1 MPGKRQTP
9 TVRLRRLAAELR
21 SLRETSGLTRG
32 EVVERTG
39 INAATLYR
47 IEHGRV
53 RPQTRTLRTLLD
65 LYGVDQEQQAEL
77 VALLRDARQR
87 GWLHAYQSELPE
99 HYTTYI
105 GFEGEAHSVWNY
117 ESLFVPGLLQTE
129 DYARA
134 VIRGGLPTASRDEV
148 ERRVEVRMER
158 QAVLRNDNPLNLWSI
173 VDEAALRRQVGGLA
187 VMQAQLH
194 YLMEVPSFRTS
205 RSRSSRSM
213 SAPTRACR
221 ARSSL
226 MQFADAAIPDV
237 IYVDTMAGEL
247 FLEEVASSPVYTR
260 FRASPCGG
268 RQPGRI
274 RVAGDVPHRGDVN
287 ERRRCMDE
295 LDLSRAQWTKSSH
308 SSGTGQCVEVAR
320 NLPGIVAVRDSKN
333 PGGPKLVFTRHDWAA
348 FIYCV
353 KSE

>member
-21 SLRETSGLTRG
+21 SLRAASGLTR
-32 EVVERTG
+32 ETVVERTG

-77 VALLRDARQR
+77 VTLLRDARQR

-105 GFEGEAHSVWNY
+105 GFEGEAQSVWNY

-129 DYARA
+129 EYARA
-134 VIRGGLPTASRDEV
+134 VIRGGLPHASRDEV

-173 VDEAALRRQVGGLA
+173 VDEAALRHLVGGAA
-187 VMQAQLH
+187 VMQAQLR
-194 YLMEVPSFRTS
+194 YLMEVSELPHVTLQVIPFDVGAHPGMPGSFVF
-205 RSRSSRSM
+205 
-213 SAPTRACR
+213 
-221 ARSSL
+221 
-226 MQFADAAIPDV
+226 MQFAEATIPDV
-237 IYVDTMAGEL
+237 IYIDSMAGEL
-247 FLEEVASSPVYTR
+247 FLEEEGDVRRYRLIFEHLRAVA
-260 FRASPCGG
+260 ASPD
-268 RQPGRI
+268 
-274 RVAGDVPHRGDVN
+274 A
-287 ERRRCMDE
+287 
-295 LDLSRAQWTKSSH
+295 SRSLIAPLIAET
-308 SSGTGQCVEVAR
+308 
-320 NLPGIVAVRDSKN
+320 
-333 PGGPKLVFTRHDWAA
+333 
-348 FIYCV
+348 
-353 KSE
+353 

>member
-21 SLRETSGLTRG
+21 SLRATSGLTR
-32 EVVERTG
+32 EAVVERTG

-65 LYGVDQEQQAEL
+65 LYGVDQDQQGEL

-87 GWLHAYQSELPE
+87 GWLHAFQSELPE

-117 ESLFVPGLLQTE
+117 ESLFIPGLLQTE

-134 VIRGGLPTASRDEV
+134 VIRGGLPNASRDEV

-158 QAVLRNDNPLNLWSI
+158 QALLRNENPLNLWSI
-173 VDEAALRRQVGGLA
+173 VDEAALRREVGGPE
-187 VMQAQLH
+187 VMQAQFR
-194 YLMEVPSFRTS
+194 YLMEASELPHVTFQVIPFDAGAHPGMPGSFI
-205 RSRSSRSM
+205 
-213 SAPTRACR
+213 
-221 ARSSL
+221 L
-226 MQFADAAIPDV
+226 LQFGDAAIPDV

-247 FLEEVASSPVYTR
+247 FLEEEA
-260 FRASPCGG
+260 
-268 RQPGRI
+268 
-274 RVAGDVPHRGDVN
+274 DV
-287 ERRRCMDE
+287 RRY
-295 LDLSRAQWTKSSH
+295 
-308 SSGTGQCVEVAR
+308 
-320 NLPGIVAVRDSKN
+320 
-333 PGGPKLVFTRHDWAA
+333 KLVFEHLRAVAA
-348 FIYCV
+348 SPEASLSLVTSAITGR
-353 KSE
+353 